1 MNVPKVVGYYWFP
14 IYFIVP
20 EPRKESIKE
29 ETPEPRVAEPMVV
42 EEEEILNYI
51 DTDETVVV
59 FKRQSGKSLKAT
71 NVDKNLDDDF
81 FDLTIED
88 AMRIQVERRSEYC
101 TSLSSYC
108 CCTQAL

>member
-1 MNVPKVVGYYWFP
+1 MVPNLFT
-14 IYFIVP
+14 VP

-29 ETPEPRVAEPMVV
+29 ETPEPMAVEPMAV

-51 DTDETVVV
+51 DSDETAVV
-59 FKRQSGKSLKAT
+59 FKRQSGKSLKAA

-88 AMRIQVERRSEYC
+88 AMRIQVQRRSEYIQ
-101 TSLSSYC
+101 SGQLSW
-108 CCTQAL
+108 